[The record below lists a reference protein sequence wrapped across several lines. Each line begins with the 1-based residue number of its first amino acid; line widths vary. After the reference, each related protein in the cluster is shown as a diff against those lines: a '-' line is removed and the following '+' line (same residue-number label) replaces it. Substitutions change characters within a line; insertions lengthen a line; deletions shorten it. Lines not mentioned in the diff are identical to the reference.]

1 MSQQPTCQKNIQEVL
16 RDRSRRRGRVYPGE
30 HRMNKTLIVALKDRF
45 MIEFPFINFFHCFT
59 LI

>member
-16 RDRSRRRGRVYPGE
+16 QDRSRRRGQVYPAE
-30 HRMNKTLIVALKDRF
+30 HGMNKTLIVALKDRF
-45 MIEFPFINFFHCFT
+45 MIEFPFIHFFHYFT